1 MGSLHGFTAH
11 LYSLVLW
18 LIYSIH
24 DAVHFLPSSGVITVD
39 VDTVKRDVETLAET
53 SSKPFPSHISMI
65 VPHLNLAHRIEP
77 AAESSIASFIAFSI
91 LSGVKTVTVFSEH
104 GTALP
109 VRQSIVSA
117 LDPVLSRMHMRL
129 VSATWEESDIVEVT
143 VALPVSHADTVS
155 DSESETSVAS
165 ANDSGIGSASVSAA
179 HSGADSDDSDSDHA
193 HPFLTL
199 ANISLRFL
207 DASQGKQ
214 KIVSAAKLLAK
225 KALEHKN
232 SNNAG
237 GSSSRFSDSINLKSV
252 EALCKPSAEMC
263 DPDLLFVIER
273 GQQPLTLHSYPP
285 WELRLTEVCHIRG
298 SHLPTYK
305 HFLEGLAMYSKCER
319 RIGK

>member
-11 LYSLVLW
+11 VYSLLLW
-18 LIYSIH
+18 FIYSIH
-24 DAVHFLPSSGVITVD
+24 DALHLLPSSRVGTVD
-39 VDTVKRDVETLAET
+39 VETVKRDVETLAET

-65 VPHLNLAHRIEP
+65 VPHLNLTHRIEP
-77 AAESSIASFIAFSI
+77 AAESSIASFVAYSI
-91 LSGVKTVTVFSEH
+91 ISGVKTFTIFSEH

-109 VRQSIVSA
+109 IRQSIVSA
-117 LDPVLSRMHMRL
+117 LDLALSRMHARF
-129 VSATWEESDIVEVT
+129 VSAAWEESDIVVVT
-143 VALPVSHADTVS
+143 VALPHADPVS
-155 DSESETSVAS
+155 DSESESSVAS
-165 ANDSGIGSASVSAA
+165 ANDSGIGSASASAA
-179 HSGADSDDSDSDHA
+179 HSGADSDDSDSDNT

-199 ANISLRFL
+199 VSISLRFL

-232 SNNAG
+232 NSAAG
-237 GSSSRFSDSINLKSV
+237 STSRFSDSIDLKSV
-252 EALCKPSAEMC
+252 ESLCKPNAEMC

-305 HFLEGLAMYSKCER
+305 HFLEGMAMYSKCER